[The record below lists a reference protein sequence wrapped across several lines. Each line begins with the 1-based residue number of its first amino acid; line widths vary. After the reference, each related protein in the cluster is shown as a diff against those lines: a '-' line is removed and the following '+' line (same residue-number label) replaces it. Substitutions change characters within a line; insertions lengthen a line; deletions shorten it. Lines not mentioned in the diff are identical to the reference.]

1 MDSEDKALH
10 KLFEIVSRSQL
21 GYRELIDNLDHAV
34 FTLGMDGSIRVANR
48 YMADRLGASFQD
60 LIGRPLDEFVSAP
73 SRAEIEAALPKLV
86 KEGDWAGRLAV
97 KLRHSPEQRYFDCR
111 FQLSSAAEGD
121 ASISGWARDVTAQQE
136 SEEQL
141 RELFESLREGIFFT
155 TVSGELL
162 DANPALVRM
171 LGYESK
177 SEMQKFNFREMYFT
191 PESREQLVREVVA
204 RGSFQDREVVLKT
217 KDGKRLD
224 CLASGFVIRDTFG
237 RISRIQGTVVD
248 VTERLEM
255 ERRLRDEQEFVRQL
269 IASFPDIIA
278 VLDRGG
284 RYTYVS
290 PRVTDVLGHPP
301 QTLLGSGL
309 GKNAHP
315 EDRECLSHY
324 FQDLIEGR
332 ESYIQIEFRSQH
344 TDGSWR
350 TLRATAGPL
359 FDAAGKITGVVC
371 SARDVTQAK
380 HVEQQLLQKEK
391 LASMGQMMAG
401 AAHELNNP
409 LTAILGVSDLLRER
423 AATDESRRHAE
434 IILQQARRAAAIVQN
449 LLAYSRQGGRGS
461 EEVRLEEILRRTAE
475 AHAAGMKQRN
485 IEFLVDIAPQLPS
498 IQGDAKL
505 LQQAISNLLTNA
517 EQAIAAARDRGRVRL
532 AAGYSGGK
540 LRVTI
545 TDDGPGIAPE
555 ILTKIFD
562 PFFTTKRPGGGS
574 GLGLAIC
581 LAVAKEHGGTI
592 EVDAPPGAGAQFS
605 FIIPAAAP
613 HPLREAP
620 SAQGVSGRTQSSA
633 PPSSSSAPAA
643 HGILEGHSVL
653 IVDDEESIREIVEH
667 GLAARGMR
675 VQGVA
680 SAEEALESMQK
691 SAFETVVCDF
701 NLPGWSG
708 LRLLEEA
715 RAKLGSDAPRFV
727 LMTGDFV
734 DPDSVAAL
742 RQGGANILQ
751 KPFHVSALAAL
762 LAEFFEA
769 PAARLS

>member
-1 MDSEDKALH
+1 MDSGDKALQ
-10 KLFEIVSRSQL
+10 KMFEIVSRSQL
-21 GYRELIDNLDHAV
+21 GYRELIDNLDHGV
-34 FTLGMDGSIRVANR
+34 FTLGMDGTIRVANR
-48 YMADRLGASFQD
+48 YVADRLGVAFQD
-60 LIGRPLDEFVSAP
+60 LIDRPLDEFISRPA
-73 SRAEIEAALPKLV
+73 RAEMESAIPKLLQD
-86 KEGDWAGRLAV
+86 GNWAGRLPV
-97 KLRHSPEQRYFDCR
+97 KLRHSPELRYFDCR
-111 FQLSSAAEGD
+111 FQVSSAPDGE
-121 ASISGWARDVTAQQE
+121 ASISGWARDVTAQHE
-136 SEEQL
+136 SEERL
-141 RELFESLREGIFFT
+141 SELFQSLREGIFFT

-177 SEMQKFNFREMYFT
+177 HDLQKFNFREMYFD
-191 PESREQLVREVVA
+191 PESREPLVRELIEK
-204 RGSFQDREVVLKT
+204 GSFQDREIVLRR
-217 KDGKRLD
+217 KDGRRID

-278 VLDRGG
+278 VLDRNS

-290 PRVTDVLGHPP
+290 PRVADVLGHAPAS
-301 QTLLGSGL
+301 LLGSDL
-309 GKNAHP
+309 GENAHP
-315 EDRECLSHY
+315 EDRNDLAHY
-324 FQDLIEGR
+324 FQNLIDGR

-344 TDGSWR
+344 ADGSWR

-359 FDAAGKITGVVC
+359 FDAVGKITGVVC
-371 SARDVTQAK
+371 SARDVTEAK

-434 IILQQARRAAAIVQN
+434 IILQQARRAASIVQN

-461 EEVRLEEILRRTAE
+461 EDVRMEEILRRATE
-475 AHAAGMKQRN
+475 AHAASMKQRN
-485 IEFLVDIAPQLPS
+485 IELTMDISPGLPS

-505 LQQAISNLLTNA
+505 LLQAISNLLTNA
-517 EQAIAAARDRGRVRL
+517 EQAIAGARSHGRVRL
-532 AAGYSGGK
+532 SAGYSGGK

-605 FIIPAAAP
+605 FVIPATAP
-613 HPLREAP
+613 QSPQEAP
-620 SAQGVSGRTQSSA
+620 PAESRHEPAANPQASASGSSA
-633 PPSSSSAPAA
+633 LR
-643 HGILEGHSVL
+643 GILEGRSVL

-667 GLAARGMR
+667 GLAVRGMK
-675 VQGVA
+675 VHGVS
-680 SAEEALESMQK
+680 SAEEALELMQK
-691 SAFETVVCDF
+691 SVHDIVLCDY

-715 RAKLGSDAPRFV
+715 RAKLGSRVPRFV

-734 DPDSVAAL
+734 DPGTAASL
-742 RQGGANILQ
+742 RQSGTGLLQ
-751 KPFHVSALAAL
+751 KPFHVSALASL
-762 LAEFFEA
+762 LAEFVEA
-769 PAARLS
+769 PASRLS

>member
-1 MDSEDKALH
+1 MDSGENALH

-48 YMADRLGASFQD
+48 YMAASLGVSFQD
-60 LIGRPLDEFVSAP
+60 LIGRPFDEFVSAP
-73 SRAEIEAALPKLV
+73 TRAEMEASFPKLL
-86 KEGDWAGRLAV
+86 KEGSWAGRVPV

-111 FQLSSAAEGD
+111 FQVSSASEGE
-121 ASISGWARDVTAQQE
+121 ACISGWARDVTAQQE
-136 SEEQL
+136 AEERL
-141 RELFESLREGIFFT
+141 SELFESLREGIFFT

-177 SEMQKFNFREMYFT
+177 QELQKFNFREMYFN
-191 PESREQLVREVVA
+191 PESREQLVREVIA

-217 KDGKRLD
+217 KDGRRLD

-290 PRVTDVLGHPP
+290 PRVTDVLGHSP
-301 QTLLGSGL
+301 QSLLGSDL

-315 EDRECLSHY
+315 EDREGLSRY
-324 FQDLIEGR
+324 FQDLIDGR

-344 TDGSWR
+344 VDSSWR

-434 IILQQARRAAAIVQN
+434 IILQQARRAASIVQN

-461 EEVRLEEILRRTAE
+461 EEVCMEEILRRAAE
-475 AHAAGMKQRN
+475 AHTAGMKQRN
-485 IEFLVDIAPQLPS
+485 IEFVVDIAPGLPS
-498 IQGDAKL
+498 IQGDTKL

-517 EQAIAAARDRGRVRL
+517 EQAIAGARERGRVRM

-605 FIIPAAAP
+605 FIIPAGPPQPPREVPAEPGDSRRAANI
-613 HPLREAP
+613 
-620 SAQGVSGRTQSSA
+620 
-633 PPSSSSAPAA
+633 PSSGSISAIP
-643 HGILEGHSVL
+643 GILEGHSVL

-675 VQGVA
+675 VHGVS

-691 SAFETVVCDF
+691 GAFETVVCDF

-715 RAKLGSDAPRFV
+715 RAKLGSRAPRFV

-734 DPDSVAAL
+734 DPESVAAL

-751 KPFHVSALAAL
+751 KPFHVSALADL
-762 LAEFFEA
+762 LAEFFAA